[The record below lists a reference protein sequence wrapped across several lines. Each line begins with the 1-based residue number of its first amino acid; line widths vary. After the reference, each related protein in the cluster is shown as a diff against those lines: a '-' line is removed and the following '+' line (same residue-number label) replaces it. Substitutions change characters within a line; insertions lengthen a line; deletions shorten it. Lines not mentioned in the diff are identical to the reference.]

1 MAAPSRRPTLAVVLG
16 AFLCSLAALSAEAK
30 VHHHTWDIAYHRK
43 SLDCFEKLAVTVNGE
58 APGPTIRATQGD
70 TVVVTVRN
78 MLETENT
85 GIHWHGIRQRGSPW
99 ADGTVGVTQCPIL
112 PGESFTYRFV
122 VDRPGTYLYH
132 AHYGMQR
139 VAGLDGMLVVS
150 ESDGVVEPF
159 TYDEEHT
166 VLLMDWWHKSVYEQ
180 AVGLASDPLE
190 FVGEPQSLLINGRG
204 MFGCSPAAPGGGA
217 AACNASCA
225 LPALFTAVPG
235 KTYRLRIGSL
245 TSLSSLNFEIE
256 GHSMTVVEA
265 DGHYVRP
272 VVVDSLFVYSGETY
286 SVLVKAD
293 QDPSRNYWA
302 ASHVVGRRRK
312 TPSAMAVLSY
322 AGNDP
327 RAPPPTPPPAGPA
340 WDDAAPRVAQSRS
353 LAAAHPDHVLPA
365 PPRPDRTLLLLNTQN
380 RIDGHV
386 RWAINGVSL
395 RFPATPYLVSMKRG
409 LRGAYDDQRPPAD
422 AYDNY
427 RSYDIASP
435 PAANGTV
442 ASAAYRLALGSVVD
456 VVLQNTAA
464 LNGMSETH
472 PWHLHGHDF
481 WVLGYGEGKFEPGRD
496 AAKFN
501 LRDPVMK
508 NTVALH
514 PLGWTAVRFVADNPG
529 VWLFHCHIEA
539 HVYMGMGVVLEEGVE
554 KVSRLPKSIM
564 GCGRSEG
571 HN

>member
-1 MAAPSRRPTLAVVLG
+1 MAPPSRRRMLAAV
-16 AFLCSLAALSAEAK
+16 LCSLAALLVVGEAK
-30 VHHHTWDIAYHRK
+30 VHHHTWDIAYQRK
-43 SLDCFEKLAVTVNGE
+43 SPDCFEKLAVTINGE

-78 MLETENT
+78 KLETENT
-85 GIHWHGIRQRGSPW
+85 AIHWHGIRQRGSPW
-99 ADGTVGVTQCPIL
+99 ADGTAGVTQCPIL
-112 PGESFTYRFV
+112 PGETFTYRFV
-122 VDRPGTYLYH
+122 VDRAGTYFYH

-139 VAGLDGMLVVS
+139 VAGLDGMIMVS
-150 ESDGVVEPF
+150 VPDGVAEPF
-159 TYDEEHT
+159 AYDEEHT
-166 VLLMDWWHKSVYEQ
+166 VLLMDWWHQSVYEQ
-180 AVGLASDPLE
+180 AVGLASDPLV

-204 MFGCSPAAPGGGA
+204 MFNCSKLAAASPVG
-217 AACNASCA
+217 ACNACAA
-225 LPALFTAVPG
+225 LPAPLFTAVPG

-272 VVVDSLFVYSGETY
+272 VVVDSLFIYSGETY
-286 SVLVKAD
+286 SVIVKAD

-302 ASHVVGRRRK
+302 ASHVVGRKRE
-312 TPSAMAVLSY
+312 TPSAMAVLRY
-322 AGNDP
+322 AGNGDNT
-327 RAPPPTPPPAGPA
+327 PPTPRPAGPA
-340 WDDAAPRVAQSRS
+340 WDDAAPRLAQSRS
-353 LAAAHPDHVLPA
+353 LASAHRDHVIPA

-380 RIDGHV
+380 RIGGHV

-409 LRGAYDDQRPPAD
+409 LRGAYDDERPPPD
-422 AYDNY
+422 AYDY
-427 RSYDIASP
+427 RGFGDIASP
-435 PAANGTV
+435 PPANGTV

-464 LNGMSETH
+464 LNSRSETH

-481 WVLGYGEGKFEPGRD
+481 WVLGYGEGKFEPERD
-496 AAKFN
+496 TAGFN
-501 LRDPVMK
+501 LMDPVMK

-529 VWLFHCHIEA
+529 VWLFHCHVEA
-539 HVYMGMGVVLEEGVE
+539 HVYMGMGVVFEEGVD
-554 KVSRLPKSIM
+554 KVGRLPKSIM
-564 GCGRSEG
+564 GCGRSRG
-571 HN
+571 RP